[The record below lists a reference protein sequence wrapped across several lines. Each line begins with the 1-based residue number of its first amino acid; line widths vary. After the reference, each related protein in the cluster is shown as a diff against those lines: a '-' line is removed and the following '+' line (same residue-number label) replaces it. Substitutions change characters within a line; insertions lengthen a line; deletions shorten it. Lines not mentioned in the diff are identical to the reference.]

1 MPDINNNTEGTAKT
15 TMRGSTPTST
25 MVDSLDLT
33 DNVRLIN
40 VMKRHLHEHIHTHMY
55 VPIYLGTHSH
65 TSAHTQR
72 DTRFAVNCLQH
83 IFKAVIGQTLLALNV
98 LRLASF

>member
-1 MPDINNNTEGTAKT
+1 
-15 TMRGSTPTST
+15 MRGSTTASA
-25 MVDSLDLT
+25 MVDLLDLT
-33 DNVRLIN
+33 DNGRLIN
-40 VMKRHLHEHIHTHMY
+40 VMKLRLHEHTHMCLY
-55 VPIYLGTHSH
+55 VYIGTHSH

-98 LRLASF
+98 PRIASL